1 MADFH
6 IWGQIHHIAP
16 QQFAVVVSSV
26 PADLAEQAHKAE
38 VRLQILP
45 GLQEAQAIRSAL
57 MRAAGEAIRLR
68 GDRVVD
74 VLEE

>member
-26 PADLAEQAHKAE
+26 PADLAEQADQAE

-45 GLQEAQAIRSAL
+45 GLKEAQAIRNAH
-57 MRAAGEAIRLR
+57 MRAAGEAISLR